1 VAWDQKRK
9 RDYHVMF
16 AVAYE
21 DGRTAYI
28 TVAPNLL
35 LQGDHVVPTIAR
47 ERQEKGEIPDGEIK
61 GVKRVR

>member
-1 VAWDQKRK
+1 
-9 RDYHVMF
+9 MF
-16 AVAYE
+16 AVNYA

-28 TVAPNLL
+28 TISPKDLEKGEHL
-35 LQGDHVVPTIAR
+35 VPATAR